1 MNQKPVMKIL
11 ALARKEIY
19 SYINSPVSY
28 GIALFFLLFTS
39 IWFFYVQRFFSMNTA
54 TLRPFF
60 AVFPLAFVLVI
71 PVIAMKSWAEEK
83 KLGSIELLMTMPF
96 SEWELVLGK
105 FLSSFSA
112 LAIIIGLTIPVPLS
126 VLPMGRFDGGVIVA
140 EYLGTLLLGA
150 SGIAIGLFLSSL
162 AKNQGGAFLGT
173 ATALLVTMLLTQFT
187 QMPAIPVRLAEILNF
202 FSLSFHFESF
212 TRGVFDTKDAV
223 YFILTTL
230 LFLFLNTRVLLFR
243 KWS

>member
-1 MNQKPVMKIL
+1 
-11 ALARKEIY
+11 
-19 SYINSPVSY
+19 
-28 GIALFFLLFTS
+28 
-39 IWFFYVQRFFSMNTA
+39 
-54 TLRPFF
+54 
-60 AVFPLAFVLVI
+60 
-71 PVIAMKSWAEEK
+71 
-83 KLGSIELLMTMPF
+83 
-96 SEWELVLGK
+96 LGK

-150 SGIAIGLFLSSL
+150 SGIAMGLFLSSL
-162 AKNQGGAFLGT
+162 AKNQGGAFLGS